1 MRILTVHSTFRVV
14 VVAITAALTVVFLSG
29 LPAKADPTIQE
40 VEAQLN
46 QLWNQLEP
54 LIEKYNAVHDQ
65 YLKNKARVA
74 ALQKQIAPLQTQ
86 LELAQVKIGVMA
98 AQAYKG
104 GTSTPMTALLTSG
117 SPDAFVD
124 QLTYVDMLA
133 RSQVNEL
140 ATVREARDKYNAQKA
155 PLDALVEKL
164 AKQDSDLAQ
173 QRKTI
178 TQKLSD
184 MQKLRVKVYGTS
196 GGIGQYRPWTCPS
209 TYLPTKGYKA
219 AAFACRQAGK
229 PYVWGAAGPN
239 SYDCSG
245 LTMAAWATVGVYLPH
260 NAYAQAHSMTLVSR
274 TNLQI
279 GDLVFYYW
287 DIHHVTIYV
296 GNGHVMSAPQPGD
309 VVRMMDIGGAVWGYG
324 HPG

>member
-1 MRILTVHSTFRVV
+1 MRVPTAYSKVRVLFVAALAAILTVF
-14 VVAITAALTVVFLSG
+14 LTG
-29 LPAKADPTIQE
+29 QPAHADPTIQQ
-40 VEAQLN
+40 VEAQL
-46 QLWNQLEP
+46 QSLWNQVEP

-65 YLKNKARVA
+65 YLKTKAKVA

-86 LELAQVKIGVMA
+86 LELAQVKISEMA
-98 AQAYKG
+98 KRAYEG
-104 GTSTPMTALLTSG
+104 GTTTPMSALLTSG
-117 SPDAFVD
+117 SPDDFVD
-124 QLTYVDMLA
+124 QLGYVNMIARGQLDQLA
-133 RSQVNEL
+133 S
-140 ATVREARDKYNAQKA
+140 VRQARDAYNATKA
-155 PLDALVEKL
+155 PLDALNAQL
-164 AKQDSDLAQ
+164 AKQDADLAH
-173 QRKTI
+173 QRTEINK
-178 TQKLSD
+178 QLN
-184 MQKLRVKVYGTS
+184 QLQALRIKVYGTQ

-209 TYLPTKGYKA
+209 TYLNTKGYKA

-229 PYVWGAAGPN
+229 PYVWDAAGPN

-274 TNLQI
+274 ANLQI
-279 GDLVFYYW
+279 GDLVFYYS

-296 GNGHVMSAPQPGD
+296 GDGHVMSAPQPGD

>member
-1 MRILTVHSTFRVV
+1 VRILTVHSTFRVV